1 MASVRSGP
9 AVLRAIQQ
17 VFGPG
22 TASGLSEWQLLDR
35 YASRGDEAAFEA
47 LVTRHGPMVLGVC
60 RRLLR
65 DPADVEDAF
74 QATFLVLVRK
84 AGTLGE
90 RDLLARWLY
99 GVAHRVALRARSDAA
114 RRGARE
120 RTGIPVEPA
129 AAAGD
134 PDGWELAATLL
145 EEVRRLPE
153 KYRSPVVLCY
163 LEGRTHEQAASELR
177 WPVGTVKARLARARD
192 RLRDRLI
199 RRGLAPSAG
208 LLAHALTRDAS
219 AAVPELL
226 IGTTARSV
234 RAFSIRGA
242 AAGAIPCHAA
252 TLAGGILRTMAMT
265 KLFTLTAAALL
276 AVGLVSSGGAILAR
290 QGPASKPIGSQPD
303 PGPEAKPDI
312 IRPGPGLEA
321 KPDEGPPPPAEA
333 RTDRPLRHA
342 PALNPTLPPAATPN
356 APPGRLAER
365 INREVEDASAPI
377 SPNAPPGRLAE
388 RIFNDQLRLFAG
400 GEVKDAEKLER
411 WSRRIVRASVAD
423 GATTEERIAAA
434 EGHLH
439 RMRRVAEAARK
450 QAFGGTMSRVD
461 GVAALFFQAEAEREL
476 AAERPGRSA
485 GGTSERAGGTDLK
498 SRAIQAKLESPI
510 AIPFESETPLEDVI
524 KYIKQATADETL
536 PAGLPIYVDPAGL
549 EEAERTMNSTVHL
562 NLEGISLRRGIG
574 LMLGQLGLAFAV
586 DDGLLIISTEGRMA
600 GLKEAGQSR
609 PPSPFM
615 VIQEKLDR
623 GEYSTKELEDLKKQL
638 TLKNEVERLIQ
649 GEMPGDPKGRNRG
662 TGGAIGR

>member
-1 MASVRSGP
+1 MPSVRSGP

-65 DPADVEDAF
+65 DPADIEDAF

-153 KYRSPVVLCY
+153 KYRSPVVLCD

-177 WPVGTVKARLARARD
+177 WPVGTVKGRLARARD

-208 LLAHALTRDAS
+208 LLVHALTRDAS
-219 AAVPELL
+219 AAVPAALMAN
-226 IGTTARSV
+226 TARSA
-234 RAFSIRGA
+234 RAFLTLGV
-242 AAGAIPCHAA
+242 AAGAIPAHVT
-252 TLAGGILRTMAMT
+252 TLASGILRAMAMT

-276 AVGLVSSGGAILAR
+276 GVGLLTTGGAILAR
-290 QGPASKPIGSQPD
+290 QGVGPKADGPRPAPAA
-303 PGPEAKPDI
+303 EAEPAE
-312 IRPGPGLEA
+312 PSPA
-321 KPDEGPPPPAEA
+321 AAEA
-333 RTDRPLRHA
+333 REAGPSRSAPRPR
-342 PALNPTLPPAATPN
+342 PSGPAAAGAD
-356 APPGRLAER
+356 APP
-365 INREVEDASAPI
+365 S
-377 SPNAPPGRLAE
+377 RLAE
-388 RIFNDQLRLFAG
+388 RIFNDQLRLFSAG
-400 GEVKDAEKLER
+400 EISDAEKLER
-411 WSRRIVRASVAD
+411 WSRRVAQASIAE
-423 GATTEERIAAA
+423 GGTPGERIAAA
-434 EGHLH
+434 EAHLQ
-439 RMRRVAEAARK
+439 RMQRLAEAAKK
-450 QAFGGTMSRVD
+450 QSFGGTIAKAD
-461 GVAALFFQAEAEREL
+461 GLAAQFFLAEARREL
-476 AAERPGRSA
+476 AGERSGRPM
-485 GGTSERAGGTDLK
+485 GGTSDQVGGMDAK
-498 SRAIQAKLESPI
+498 SRAIQAKLDSPI
-510 AIPFESETPLEDVI
+510 AIPFASETPLEDVL
-524 KYIKQATADETL
+524 KYVKQATADDRL
-536 PAGLPIYVDPAGL
+536 PAGIPFYVDPTSL
-549 EEAERTMNSTVHL
+549 QDSEVTMASTVQL
-562 NLEGISLRRGIG
+562 NLEGVTLRRGLG
-574 LMLGQLGLAFAV
+574 LMLDQLKLTFAV
-586 DDGLLIISTEGRMA
+586 EDGLLIISTEGRMA
-600 GLKEAGQSR
+600 GLKEAGQLK

-615 VIQEKLDR
+615 VIQEKLER
-623 GEYSTKELEDLKKQL
+623 GEYSTRELEDLKKQL